1 MEPSPEVADTLQRS
15 SEAKVCAE
23 EETRREGSSFI
34 ETGKTNMP
42 LPPHDLLIL
51 RGIHKCLYLVVLLT
65 ELVKTSVPHELGVRC
80 YLVKPNL
87 NSNVLSLNKDSC
99 RAESTC

>member
-1 MEPSPEVADTLQRS
+1 MAIFM
-15 SEAKVCAE
+15 AKKLA
-23 EETRREGSSFI
+23 S
-34 ETGKTNMP
+34 
-42 LPPHDLLIL
+42 LPCTPTPHGPLIL

-65 ELVKTSVPHELGVRC
+65 ELVKTSVPHELGLRC

-87 NSNVLSLNKDSC
+87 NSNVLSLNKNSC